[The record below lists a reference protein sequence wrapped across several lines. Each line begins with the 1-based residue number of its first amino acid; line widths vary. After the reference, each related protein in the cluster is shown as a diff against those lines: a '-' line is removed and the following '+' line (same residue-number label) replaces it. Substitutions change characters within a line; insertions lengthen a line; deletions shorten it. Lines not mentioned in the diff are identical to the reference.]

1 MHRGQEGPRPIPPQ
15 VELRLG
21 RCRGGLGTGSTSW
34 AISVSG
40 TFQQVTNLLNIMDSE
55 SAMADTA
62 GTGPSLRK
70 ALASAIIAEKAA
82 SKPCVVLSSLIRC
95 LPVPQ
100 VGPPPLGRCPE
111 PRPAAACVHP
121 PLSTGAPALEGAGL
135 GATGGRI
142 MGRTVRLS
150 LLEDPV
156 WPGL

>member
-1 MHRGQEGPRPIPPQ
+1 MHRGQEGPRPIPQQ

-82 SKPCVVLSSLIRC
+82 SKPCVVMSSLIHC
-95 LPVPQ
+95 LQVPQ
-100 VGPPPLGRCPE
+100 VGPPPLGRSPE
-111 PRPAAACVHP
+111 PRAGSCLCP
-121 PLSTGAPALEGAGL
+121 PTAQHRGTGPRGCRAGCHWGQDHGQDCEALAP
-135 GATGGRI
+135 
-142 MGRTVRLS
+142 
-150 LLEDPV
+150 
-156 WPGL
+156 